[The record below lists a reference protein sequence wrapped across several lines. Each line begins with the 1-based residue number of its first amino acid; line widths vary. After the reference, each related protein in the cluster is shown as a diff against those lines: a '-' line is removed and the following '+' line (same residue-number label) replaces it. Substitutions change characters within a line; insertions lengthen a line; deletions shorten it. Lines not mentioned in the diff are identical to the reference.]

1 MTFKADGT
9 AECDAPRLTD
19 AVRLAGSDP
28 SLPAPGRPGPTR
40 TAASP
45 PIRSVV
51 LPCPPGPTGLPA
63 RLESHVALDLPRSYS
78 LPGSATK
85 FRSADHTTNQ
95 DTNQMDI
102 QTERKDG
109 TLIAKAEGRIDG
121 VNARDFEEA
130 LKAAISDEDST
141 VVMDLEGLSYIS
153 SAGLRVILLI
163 AKTLRKR
170 NAELMLCSLSD
181 PIREV
186 FEISGF
192 DKIIP
197 VHASREQALAAAG
210 N

>member
-1 MTFKADGT
+1 M
-9 AECDAPRLTD
+9 E
-19 AVRLAGSDP
+19 
-28 SLPAPGRPGPTR
+28 
-40 TAASP
+40 
-45 PIRSVV
+45 
-51 LPCPPGPTGLPA
+51 
-63 RLESHVALDLPRSYS
+63 
-78 LPGSATK
+78 
-85 FRSADHTTNQ
+85 
-95 DTNQMDI
+95 I
-102 QTERKDG
+102 QTERNSG

-130 LKAAISDEDST
+130 LKAAISADDST
-141 VVMDLEGLSYIS
+141 VVMDLQGLSYIS

-197 VHASREQALAAAG
+197 VHASREQALAAIAS
-210 N
+210 

>member
-1 MTFKADGT
+1 
-9 AECDAPRLTD
+9 
-19 AVRLAGSDP
+19 
-28 SLPAPGRPGPTR
+28 
-40 TAASP
+40 
-45 PIRSVV
+45 
-51 LPCPPGPTGLPA
+51 
-63 RLESHVALDLPRSYS
+63 
-78 LPGSATK
+78 
-85 FRSADHTTNQ
+85 
-95 DTNQMDI
+95 MDI
-102 QTERKDG
+102 QTERNNG
-109 TLIAKAEGRIDG
+109 ILIAKTAGRIDG

-130 LKAAISDEDST
+130 LKAAISADDNN

-197 VHASREQALAAAG
+197 VHASREQALASIG
-210 N
+210 G

>member
-1 MTFKADGT
+1 
-9 AECDAPRLTD
+9 
-19 AVRLAGSDP
+19 
-28 SLPAPGRPGPTR
+28 
-40 TAASP
+40 
-45 PIRSVV
+45 
-51 LPCPPGPTGLPA
+51 
-63 RLESHVALDLPRSYS
+63 
-78 LPGSATK
+78 
-85 FRSADHTTNQ
+85 
-95 DTNQMDI
+95 MDI
-102 QTERKDG
+102 QTERNNR

-130 LKAAISDEDST
+130 LKSAISADDNT

-197 VHASREQALAAAG
+197 VHASREQALAAIG
-210 N
+210 G

>member
-1 MTFKADGT
+1 MTRG
-9 AECDAPRLTD
+9 
-19 AVRLAGSDP
+19 
-28 SLPAPGRPGPTR
+28 
-40 TAASP
+40 
-45 PIRSVV
+45 
-51 LPCPPGPTGLPA
+51 
-63 RLESHVALDLPRSYS
+63 VALDLRHGYYSHDQAPKRSGTNHDS
-78 LPGSATK
+78 
-85 FRSADHTTNQ
+85 NQ
-95 DTNQMDI
+95 DARQMEI
-102 QTERKDG
+102 QTERANG

-130 LKAAISDEDST
+130 LKAAISTDDST

-170 NAELMLCSLSD
+170 NADLILCSLSD

-197 VHASREQALAAAG
+197 VHASREQALASVG
-210 N
+210 G

>member
-1 MTFKADGT
+1 
-9 AECDAPRLTD
+9 
-19 AVRLAGSDP
+19 
-28 SLPAPGRPGPTR
+28 
-40 TAASP
+40 
-45 PIRSVV
+45 
-51 LPCPPGPTGLPA
+51 
-63 RLESHVALDLPRSYS
+63 
-78 LPGSATK
+78 
-85 FRSADHTTNQ
+85 
-95 DTNQMDI
+95 MDI
-102 QTERKDG
+102 QTERDNG
-109 TLIAKAEGRIDG
+109 TLIANATGRIDG

-130 LKAAISDEDST
+130 LKAAISMDDNT

-197 VHASREQALAAAG
+197 VHASREQALAAVG
-210 N
+210 G

>member
-1 MTFKADGT
+1 M
-9 AECDAPRLTD
+9 E
-19 AVRLAGSDP
+19 
-28 SLPAPGRPGPTR
+28 
-40 TAASP
+40 
-45 PIRSVV
+45 
-51 LPCPPGPTGLPA
+51 
-63 RLESHVALDLPRSYS
+63 
-78 LPGSATK
+78 
-85 FRSADHTTNQ
+85 
-95 DTNQMDI
+95 I
-102 QTERKDG
+102 QTERANG

-130 LKAAISDEDST
+130 LKAAIGTDDNA

-170 NAELMLCSLSD
+170 DADLILCSLSD

-197 VHASREQALAAAG
+197 VHGSREQALAAVG
-210 N
+210 G

>member
-1 MTFKADGT
+1 
-9 AECDAPRLTD
+9 
-19 AVRLAGSDP
+19 
-28 SLPAPGRPGPTR
+28 
-40 TAASP
+40 
-45 PIRSVV
+45 
-51 LPCPPGPTGLPA
+51 
-63 RLESHVALDLPRSYS
+63 
-78 LPGSATK
+78 
-85 FRSADHTTNQ
+85 
-95 DTNQMDI
+95 MDI
-102 QTERKDG
+102 KTERADG

-130 LKAAISDEDST
+130 MKAAISGDDS
-141 VVMDLEGLSYIS
+141 VVVIDLENLSYIS

-197 VHASREQALAAAG
+197 VHASRQQALSAVGNETAFLTGLRPRHPVVFASGSRRRAATSRGPASAPAG
-210 N
+210 PAPFSRPFPVGNGHLPCRIRADRSPRRAPLRVRRASHPSSPC